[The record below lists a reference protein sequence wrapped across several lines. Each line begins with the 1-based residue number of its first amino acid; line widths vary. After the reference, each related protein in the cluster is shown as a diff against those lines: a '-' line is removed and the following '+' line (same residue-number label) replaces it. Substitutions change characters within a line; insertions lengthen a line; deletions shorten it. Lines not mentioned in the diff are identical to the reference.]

1 MTPNNGTLDNYT
13 CSRALLLPLI
23 SEFTWPVEVRA
34 FLYLL
39 GLLYCFTGVAI
50 IADIFM
56 GAIEKITSTTR
67 KVIISFTVW
76 FFYYEFIHDEHL
88 IHFIIWYVY
97 RNIAGVLV
105 ERWIARTWSHWSAY
119 LERHGSKFDING
131 SRLISTWNL
140 VVYYRYLYYRL
151 DIKLMK
157 LNEIFMYSMRCV
169 FNYEQRLSVT
179 ILSRALWV
187 LAPLLVQLPSI

>member
-13 CSRALLLPLI
+13 CSHALLLPLI

-67 KVIISFTVW
+67 KVRLSQWTPFSFLLS
-76 FFYYEFIHDEHL
+76 I
-88 IHFIIWYVY
+88 
-97 RNIAGVLV
+97 
-105 ERWIARTWSHWSAY
+105 
-119 LERHGSKFDING
+119 
-131 SRLISTWNL
+131 
-140 VVYYRYLYYRL
+140 L
-151 DIKLMK
+151 DIPLITSFLYTITNRFLSVFTMMKNECIIHSFLNATFLKIK
-157 LNEIFMYSMRCV
+157 LNSLCRRCIC
-169 FNYEQRLSVT
+169 RGVT
-179 ILSRALWV
+179 HKNLKSLKCESGMTR
-187 LAPLLVQLPSI
+187 